1 MTLSIVELKKRLG
14 GRLVL
19 DGVDLVA
26 DPGEAV
32 ALFGDNGAGKST
44 LLRILAGVL
53 DADRGRATL
62 GGASILGSAAA
73 ARGHVGYVPEAADAP
88 AHLSPRELAAL
99 VAALKRVP
107 APDEARLERLGL
119 HAYWDRPFGGLS
131 LGQRRRSCLCAALLG
146 DVRLLLLDEPTN
158 GLDAAGVRELTA
170 LMKERREAGTT
181 ILVATHDPAFA
192 EAIGATRVR
201 LSAGKLRAD

>member
-1 MTLSIVELKKRLG
+1 MTLSIVDLNKWLG
-14 GRLVL
+14 GRRVL
-19 DGVDLVA
+19 DGVSLSAARGDV
-26 DPGEAV
+26 V

-53 DADRGRATL
+53 DADGGRATL
-62 GGASILGSAAA
+62 DGASILGPRAA
-73 ARGHVGYVPEAADAP
+73 ARAHVGYVPEAADAP

-107 APDEARLERLGL
+107 LPDEALLERLGL
-119 HAYWDRPFGGLS
+119 RAYWDRPFGGLS
-131 LGQRRRSCLCAALLG
+131 LGQRRRSCLCAAILG

-158 GLDAAGVRELTA
+158 GLDAAGVRELAT
-170 LMKERREAGTT
+170 LLEERRAAGTT

-201 LSAGKLRAD
+201 LSAGKLEA

>member
-1 MTLSIVELKKRLG
+1 MTLVIAELKKLLG

-19 DGVDLVA
+19 DGASLSA
-26 DPGEAV
+26 GRGEAV
-32 ALFGDNGAGKST
+32 AIFGDNGAGKST

-53 DADRGRATL
+53 DADRGHATL
-62 GGASILGSAAA
+62 DGASILGSRAP
-73 ARGHVGYVPEAADAP
+73 ARAHVGYVPEAADAP

-99 VAALKRVP
+99 VAALKRVSL
-107 APDEARLERLGL
+107 PDEALVDRLGL
-119 HAYWDRPFGGLS
+119 RAYWDRPFGGLS

-158 GLDAAGVRELTA
+158 GLDAAGVRELAA
-170 LMKERREAGTT
+170 LVRERREADTT
-181 ILVATHDPAFA
+181 VLVATHDPGFA
-192 EAIGATRVR
+192 EAIAATRVR

>member
-1 MTLSIVELKKRLG
+1 MTLSIVDLDKRLG

-19 DGVDLVA
+19 DAAGLSAARGEVVA
-26 DPGEAV
+26 I
-32 ALFGDNGAGKST
+32 FGDNGAGKST

-53 DADRGRATL
+53 DADRGHATL
-62 GGASILGSAAA
+62 DGASILGPRAA
-73 ARGHVGYVPEAADAP
+73 ARARVGYVPEAADAP

-107 APDEARLERLGL
+107 PPDEALLDRLGL
-119 HAYWDRPFGGLS
+119 RAYWDRPFGGLS

-158 GLDAAGVRELTA
+158 GLDAAGVRELAGLVT
-170 LMKERREAGTT
+170 ERRAAGTT
-181 ILVATHDPAFA
+181 VLVATHDPGFA

-201 LSAGKLRAD
+201 LSAGKLKT